1 MFYKIDIF
9 QEMAECPSDG
19 IKLSFLKDL
28 ARGDLLDHLK
38 LCDGSKVS
46 FLVYIIK

>member
-1 MFYKIDIF
+1 MVEY
-9 QEMAECPSDG
+9 PSDG

-38 LCDGSKVS
+38 LCDGTKVNIS
-46 FLVYIIK
+46 LHQLALIHAFF